1 MHCSWT
7 SLAFVFLIRWEILMS
22 RYKLLANILQI
33 LLTLLANGWHN
44 RKELC
49 GETLSVTGHTVFA
62 SQSAWMP
69 SGQCMHFVW
78 IKEGSVVKPK
88 NFIQHDKSEK
98 RKETK
103 LSKLFQLTKSL
114 LLISPCLR
122 KACSHVNKLSRF
134 IEPL

>member
-1 MHCSWT
+1 MLQGILCLLL
-7 SLAFVFLIRWEILMS
+7 SLPECHPDSAC
-22 RYKLLANILQI
+22 
-33 LLTLLANGWHN
+33 TLFGS
-44 RKELC
+44 KK
-49 GETLSVTGHTVFA
+49 V
-62 SQSAWMP
+62 QSLN
-69 SGQCMHFVW
+69 
-78 IKEGSVVKPK
+78 PK
-88 NFIQHDKSEK
+88 YFIQHDKSEK